1 MGVLF
6 YSSFF
11 TSLCLFDMDS
21 GRVVTGMNFY
31 QKEWSA
37 QTTGRL
43 ISNSMDSFNRD
54 LFNHCAGS
62 EQKQEKNPLLLLAEA
77 SVSQRGGYGYSV
89 QILNS
94 PNSGYFHRQ
103 TNQDARGYPLNSF
116 SITPLPPTEG
126 ELLVGPLNKDTQH
139 PVLTEGVNYAETESP
154 SSSEPARPSQV
165 HKASRARAQARYFAS
180 DKGKRALARYAAS
193 DKGKITKARRQ
204 AKYEATEK
212 GKWHRSIAN
221 TKSRAYRLARS
232 KGLSEELAREKGE
245 QAVKKYIGRFSVVCQ
260 TTLKR

>member
-1 MGVLF
+1 M
-6 YSSFF
+6 
-11 TSLCLFDMDS
+11 
-21 GRVVTGMNFY
+21 TGMNFY

-37 QTTGRL
+37 QTTNRL

-54 LFNHCAGS
+54 LFTHCAGS
-62 EQKQEKNPLLLLAEA
+62 EQEPEKNPSLLLAEA
-77 SVSQRGGYGYSV
+77 SISQHSGSGYSV

-103 TNQDARGYPLNSF
+103 TNQDVRSCPLNSF
-116 SITPLPPTEG
+116 SIAPLPPTES
-126 ELLVGPLNKDTQH
+126 ELSVGPLNKDTQH
-139 PVLTEGVNYAETESP
+139 QVLTKSVNYAVTES
-154 SSSEPARPSQV
+154 SSSGKRARHWQA

-193 DKGKITKARRQ
+193 DKGKITRAKGQ
-204 AKYEATEK
+204 AKYEATDK

-221 TKSRAYRLARS
+221 TKSRAYRSALN

-245 QAVKKYIGRFSVVCQ
+245 LAAKKYIKRLSVVPQ
-260 TTLKR
+260 SARQR